1 MSDHGFNFDKRNL
14 SDLHQRFESL
24 LMFYSYD
31 NWHGDAM
38 LFIFMGSLV
47 RWAKSHIEPPLH
59 AINFGDLALF
69 VSSWKL
75 QSRSVELC
83 VTTSTVQE
91 RPMQPFFGTQ
101 NIKQI
106 NKTKQLYVV
115 WEVLKCACKDL

>member
-1 MSDHGFNFDKRNL
+1 
-14 SDLHQRFESL
+14 
-24 LMFYSYD
+24 
-31 NWHGDAM
+31 
-38 LFIFMGSLV
+38 V
-47 RWAKSHIEPPLH
+47 
-59 AINFGDLALF
+59 
-69 VSSWKL
+69 
-75 QSRSVELC
+75 C

>member
-83 VTTSTVQE
+83 VCNYKHCSGKANATLFWDPKYKT
-91 RPMQPFFGTQ
+91 
-101 NIKQI
+101 NKQ
-106 NKTKQLYVV
+106 NKTTLCCMRSFKV
-115 WEVLKCACKDL
+115 CM